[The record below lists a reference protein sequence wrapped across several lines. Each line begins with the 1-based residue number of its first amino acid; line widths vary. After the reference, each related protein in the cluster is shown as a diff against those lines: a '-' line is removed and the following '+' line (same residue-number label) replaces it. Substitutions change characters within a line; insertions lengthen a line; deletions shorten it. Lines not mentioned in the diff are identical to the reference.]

1 MRAIFLFII
10 AFFAATAAILSPVG
24 NAATFAECKRVAAIS
39 NWPQLIEELGK
50 DEFDAVIRSCAATQK
65 ATPKKVLQYR
75 DAEITSI
82 SGLPAGGQKISHRK
96 GKLLKHDVR
105 AMGTPVDIKNREC
118 VFHEGGEEAKYA
130 YIHTFRN
137 MCDTTL
143 AVSGRW
149 KQTRKGGPAPFR
161 KPVAPGAVETVLCD
175 RGFDCSGGKIEWR
188 AETLK

>member
-1 MRAIFLFII
+1 MRAIVLFSFAFL
-10 AFFAATAAILSPVG
+10 AATAAIFSSAS
-24 NAATFAECKRVAAIS
+24 NAATFAECKRAAVIS

-50 DEFDAVIRSCAATQK
+50 DEFDAVIRSCAATPK
-65 ATPKKVLQYR
+65 ASPKAGIPYR

-82 SGLPAGGQKISHRK
+82 SGLPTGGQKVSHRT
-96 GKLLKHDVR
+96 GRLLKFDVR
-105 AMGTPVDIKNREC
+105 AKGTPVDIKNREC

-137 MCDTTL
+137 VCDTTL

-149 KQTRKGGPAPFR
+149 KKTRNGGPAPFR
-161 KPVAPGAVETVLCD
+161 KPIAPGAVETVLCD

-188 AETLK
+188 AETVN

>member
-1 MRAIFLFII
+1 MRVIILFVF
-10 AFFAATAAILSPVG
+10 AFIVATAAIILPASH
-24 NAATFAECKRVAAIS
+24 AATFAECKRAAVIS
-39 NWPQLIEELGK
+39 NWPQLIQELGK
-50 DEFDAVIRSCAATQK
+50 DEFDAVIRSCAATPK
-65 ATPKKVLQYR
+65 ASPKAGIPYR

-82 SGLPAGGQKISHRK
+82 SGLPTGGQKVSHRT
-96 GKLLKHDVR
+96 GRLLKYDVR
-105 AMGTPVDIKNREC
+105 AKGTPVDIRNGEC

-130 YIHTFRN
+130 YTHNFRN
-137 MCDTTL
+137 VCDTTL

-161 KPVAPGAVETVLCD
+161 KSIAPGSVEAVLCD